1 MSITSTAASTT
12 LCLSLSTAPLSP
24 SEEDTVGSHSCFFL
38 TFLQSSWS
46 SRGGNRDDGCDA
58 GAGGGGVVVEGWRG
72 ASPNPSY
79 FYC

>member
-38 TFLQSSWS
+38 IFLQSSWS
-46 SRGGNRDDGCDA
+46 SKGETGTMAVAPGEGGLY
-58 GAGGGGVVVEGWRG
+58 
-72 ASPNPSY
+72 SPTY
-79 FYC
+79 FYR

>member
-38 TFLQSSWS
+38 TFLQNSWS
-46 SRGGNRDDGCDA
+46 SRGGTGMMA
-58 GAGGGGVVVEGWRG
+58 VTPGEGGPP
-72 ASPNPSY
+72 SPSY
-79 FYC
+79 FCR